1 MSKIAGSRG
10 YWQVTSVPY
19 HVDLSIGLSKGHHD
33 MAAGFKNGG
42 RWVWKEL
49 QCLLLPSLEVTYL
62 HFCHVLFMCHM
73 IVIYVIRVSLS
84 AEEENWVV
92 PLEGRIKEFVGIFKN
107 PYTL

>member
-1 MSKIAGSRG
+1 MTWQLASRMG
-10 YWQVTSVPY
+10 V
-19 HVDLSIGLSKGHHD
+19 
-33 MAAGFKNGG
+33 GG
-42 RWVWKEL
+42 CGRSCSASYYLV
-49 QCLLLPSLEVTYL
+49 LEVTYL

-84 AEEENWVV
+84 AEEENWVA